1 MKLLQDRGHHYV
13 TYAEYELVC
22 DIKEKCCHS
31 ALDFEKELQSTD
43 PNPAHDTTYEL
54 PDGQVVDIGKACFE
68 CPEGLFKPEL
78 LQMTYD
84 HGIHESCCSSIK
96 KCDRDIHTALSR
108 NMVLSGGNTLFP
120 GIVERFTKEVTAA
133 APPTWMIKVTA
144 LPQRDHSAWMGGS
157 MLASLPTFEKMAIT
171 KVEYEEF
178 GPPIV
183 IRKCL

>member
-68 CPEGLFKPEL
+68 CPVGLFKPAL
-78 LQMTYD
+78 LQLTYD
-84 HGIHESCCSSIK
+84 HGIHENCCNSIK
-96 KCDRDIHTALSR
+96 KCD
-108 NMVLSGGNTLFP
+108 
-120 GIVERFTKEVTAA
+120 
-133 APPTWMIKVTA
+133 
-144 LPQRDHSAWMGGS
+144 
-157 MLASLPTFEKMAIT
+157 
-171 KVEYEEF
+171 
-178 GPPIV
+178 
-183 IRKCL
+183 